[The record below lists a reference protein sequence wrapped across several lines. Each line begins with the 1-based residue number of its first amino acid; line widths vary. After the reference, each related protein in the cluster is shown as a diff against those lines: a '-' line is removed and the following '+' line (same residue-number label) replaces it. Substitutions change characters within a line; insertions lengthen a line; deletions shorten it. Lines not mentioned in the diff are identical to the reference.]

1 MAMNSKHLLSVS
13 IFSAALILSV
23 IIFSNAF
30 KNRNESRNTISVTG
44 LAERNF
50 ESDLIVWQSQFTVKN
65 MNLTAAYAEL
75 KKQSEATR
83 KFLETKGIDKTEMTF
98 SAIEITKEYSYVSSY
113 GNSTSVFD
121 GYRLTQQISIT
132 SNDVPKIESISREIT
147 ELINSGIEITSLPP
161 QYYYTKLADLKIA
174 MLAEAS
180 KDGLARAATIAE
192 NGNAKLGK
200 LLNSSMGVFQIVAQ
214 NSSEDYSWGGSFNT
228 SSKKKTATITVK
240 LQYQVK

>member
-1 MAMNSKHLLSVS
+1 MDSKHLLSVTV
-13 IFSAALILSV
+13 FSVALILCV
-23 IIFSNAF
+23 VIFSNAF
-30 KNRNESRNTISVTG
+30 KNRNESRNTVSVTG

-50 ESDLIVWQSQFTVKN
+50 ESDLIVWKSQFTVKN

-75 KKQSEATR
+75 KKQSESTL
-83 KFLETKGIDKTEMTF
+83 KFLESKGIDKSEMTF
-98 SAIEITKEYSYVSSY
+98 SAIEITKEYIYVSSY
-113 GNSTSVFD
+113 GNSTSTFD
-121 GYRLTQQISIT
+121 GYRLTQQVSIT
-132 SNDVPKIESISREIT
+132 SADVLKIESVSREIT

-174 MLAEAS
+174 MLAEAT
-180 KDGLARAATIAE
+180 KDGLARAGTIAE